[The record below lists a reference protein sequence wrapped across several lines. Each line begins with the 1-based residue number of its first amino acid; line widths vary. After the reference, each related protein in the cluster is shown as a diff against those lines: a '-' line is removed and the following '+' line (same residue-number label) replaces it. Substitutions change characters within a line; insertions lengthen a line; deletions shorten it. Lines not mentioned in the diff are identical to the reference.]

1 MQAGKANYT
10 LLIFYSPSCGH
21 CQKEIPEIDSLYRS
35 YLKDKGVKVF
45 TVATEGE
52 EKAITDFITK
62 NKLEDWTNTWDHE
75 RSGDWKGKYDVYST
89 PTIYLLDDR
98 KIIRGK
104 RLDHTNLGSLVDML
118 EKKNKKSTKSKS

>member
-1 MQAGKANYT
+1 MQWSFKVLKSLHSHWLVEIF
-10 LLIFYSPSCGH
+10 LL
-21 CQKEIPEIDSLYRS
+21 KN
-35 YLKDKGVKVF
+35 
-45 TVATEGE
+45 
-52 EKAITDFITK
+52 DFITK

-75 RSGDWKGKYDVYST
+75 RIGDWKGKYDVYST
-89 PTIYLLDDR
+89 PTIYFLDDR